1 MEAVISRAGKA
12 SLNNTI
18 ASLYFESLENQEEKS
33 GDFGKERV
41 EIVEEVASNSSKE
54 NEFDCCWVPSLKD
67 SILNK
72 VLLRSLTFIFNKNL

>member
-1 MEAVISRAGKA
+1 MAGKG

-41 EIVEEVASNSSKE
+41 EIVEEFASNSSKE
-54 NEFDCCWVPSLKD
+54 NEFDCCWV
-67 SILNK
+67 
-72 VLLRSLTFIFNKNL
+72 R